1 MAYWDWS
8 PSYELGINV
17 IDKQHKRIVEYIN
30 ELRDVL
36 NTRDR
41 AQIATTIVG
50 IVDYTVSHFAF
61 EESLMSEAGYPML
74 EPHKKVHEAFIKTVG
89 KYQSAFREGNDIAG
103 QLMAELQIWLT
114 HHILNDDKDY
124 SSFVKKMLE
133 DKACAKI
140 IEQNAKKKSWFARLF
155 G

>member
-17 IDKQHKRIVEYIN
+17 IDKQHQRIVEYIN
-30 ELRDVL
+30 ELQDVL
-36 NTRDR
+36 KTRDKER
-41 AQIATTIVG
+41 IAATIVG
-50 IVDYTVSHFAF
+50 IADYTVSHFAF

-74 EPHKKVHEAFIKTVG
+74 APHKKVHEAFIQTVG
-89 KYQSAFREGNDIAG
+89 KYQSAFREGNDITG

-124 SSFVKKMLE
+124 SPFVKKMLE
-133 DKACAKI
+133 DKARVSSI
-140 IEQNAKKKSWFARLF
+140 QRTAKKKSWFARLF